1 MNRYKKILLVIFL
14 LVFSFS
20 YNPGADEK
28 GHSLA
33 DKLRPGNVR
42 LTNEHSSAEGFE
54 AAEKTVRSFMRKW
67 SISGA
72 SLAIAKNG
80 SLVYAK
86 GFGLIDTLSGEE
98 VQPYNKFRTAS
109 ISKLITAIAVMKL
122 QEEGRLSLDDKVFGP
137 EGILNDDYFSNPVDK
152 RVYDITVA
160 HLLSHKGGWTLRW
173 GDQMF
178 MPLTIADKMGLK
190 PPVPTRTIIRYAL
203 DKRLHFTPGKGKAY
217 SNLGYSIL
225 GLVVEKVTSMPYED
239 YCRKYILAPIGI
251 FDMQMARNLPSEK
264 APYEVTYYEPS
275 DIVPKP
281 SIYGTN
287 ELVSP
292 CYGGNDIEALG
303 AAGAWLATA
312 PDLVRLALSVDG
324 FDTRRDI
331 LSENTIDFM
340 TDISNGLAPIGWK
353 TTYPNGT
360 WWRTGSYPG
369 TAGMMKR
376 QADGT
381 VWVVLLNSSAWNGPE
396 IHSFI
401 NSMMTRVISQV
412 KDWPSGDLLEH
423 SLPVPLFADLTDY
436 QSKAG
441 LLQEP

>member
-14 LVFSFS
+14 LVFPFS
-20 YNPGADEK
+20 YNPGAVEK
-28 GHSLA
+28 GHLLA

-42 LTNEHSSAEGFE
+42 LTNEHSSAEEFE

-353 TTYPNGT
+353 TTYLNGT

-412 KDWPSGDLLEH
+412 KDWPSGDLFEH

-436 QSKAG
+436 QPKAG

>member
-1 MNRYKKILLVIFL
+1 MNRLKKILLATL
-14 LVFSFS
+14 LVSLFSH
-20 YNPGADEK
+20 NPGAVEK
-28 GHSLA
+28 EHLIA

-42 LTNEHSSAEGFE
+42 LTNENSSGKEFE

-67 SISGA
+67 SINGA

-80 SLVYAK
+80 NLVYAK
-86 GFGLIDTLSGEE
+86 GFGFVDTLTREE
-98 VQPYNKFRTAS
+98 VQPYHKFRTAS
-109 ISKLITAIAVMKL
+109 ISKLITAVAVMKL
-122 QEEGRLSLDDKVFGP
+122 NEEDRLSLDDKVFGP

-160 HLLSHKGGWTLRW
+160 HLLSHEGGWTMRW

-225 GLVVEKVTSMPYED
+225 GLVVEKVAAMPYED
-239 YCRKYILAPIGI
+239 YCRKYVLAPIGI
-251 FDMQMARNLPSEK
+251 FDMQMAHNLPSEK
-264 APYEVTYYEPS
+264 APFEVTYYEPS
-275 DIVPKP
+275 DIVLKP

-292 CYGGNDIEALG
+292 SYGGNDIEALG

-312 PDLVRLALSVDG
+312 TDLARLALSVDG
-324 FDTRRDI
+324 SDTRKDM

-340 TDISNGLAPIGWK
+340 TDISNGFAPVGWK

-369 TAGMMKR
+369 TAGMIKR

-396 IHSFI
+396 IHSYI
-401 NSMMTRVISQV
+401 NSMMARVISQV
-412 KDWPSGDLLEH
+412 KDWPYNDLFDY
-423 SLPVPLFADLTDY
+423 SLPVPLFTDLTDY
-436 QSKAG
+436 SNN
-441 LLQEP
+441 L

>member
-14 LVFSFS
+14 LFFPFS
-20 YNPGADEK
+20 YNPGAVEK
-28 GHSLA
+28 EHLLA

-42 LTNEHSSAEGFE
+42 LTNEHSSGEEFE

-67 SISGA
+67 SVSGA
-72 SLAIAKNG
+72 SLAIARNG

-86 GFGLIDTLSGEE
+86 GFGMIDTLSGEE

-109 ISKLITAIAVMKL
+109 ISKLITAVAVMKL

-160 HLLSHKGGWTLRW
+160 HLLGHKGGWTLRW

>member
-14 LVFSFS
+14 LVFPFS
-20 YNPGADEK
+20 YNPGAVEK
-28 GHSLA
+28 GHLLA

-42 LTNEHSSAEGFE
+42 LTNEHSSAEEFE

-178 MPLTIADKMGLK
+178 MPLTIADNMGLK

-412 KDWPSGDLLEH
+412 KDWPSGDLFEH

-436 QSKAG
+436 QPKAG

>member
-14 LVFSFS
+14 LFFPFS
-20 YNPGADEK
+20 YNPGAVEK
-28 GHSLA
+28 EHLLA

-42 LTNEHSSAEGFE
+42 LTNEHSSAEEFE

-412 KDWPSGDLLEH
+412 KDWPSGDLFEH

-436 QSKAG
+436 QPKAG

>member
-1 MNRYKKILLVIFL
+1 LNRYKKILLVIFL
-14 LVFSFS
+14 LVFPFS
-20 YNPGADEK
+20 YNPGAVEK
-28 GHSLA
+28 GHLLA

-42 LTNEHSSAEGFE
+42 LTNEHSSAEEFE

-412 KDWPSGDLLEH
+412 KDWPSGDLFEH

-436 QSKAG
+436 QPKAG

>member
-14 LVFSFS
+14 LVFPFS
-20 YNPGADEK
+20 YNPGAVEK
-28 GHSLA
+28 GHLLA

-42 LTNEHSSAEGFE
+42 LTNEHSSAEEFE

-423 SLPVPLFADLTDY
+423 SLPFLFSLI
-436 QSKAG
+436 
-441 LLQEP
+441 

>member
-14 LVFSFS
+14 LVFPFS
-20 YNPGADEK
+20 YNPGAVEK
-28 GHSLA
+28 GHLLA

-42 LTNEHSSAEGFE
+42 LTNEHSSAEEFE

-412 KDWPSGDLLEH
+412 KDWPSGDLFEH

-436 QSKAG
+436 QPKAG